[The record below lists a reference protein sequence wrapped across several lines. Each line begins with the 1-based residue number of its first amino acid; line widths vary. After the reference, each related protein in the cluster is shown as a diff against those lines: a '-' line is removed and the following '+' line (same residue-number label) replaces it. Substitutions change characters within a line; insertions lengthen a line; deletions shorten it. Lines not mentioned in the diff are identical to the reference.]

1 MTVVTSELVGTV
13 GLIRIDY
20 PPVNAAGH
28 AVREGLMQAVKALD
42 QNEKVH
48 TVALYCAGRT
58 FIAGADIR
66 EFGKSPRSP
75 LLPDVINTIE
85 ALSKSVVACIH
96 GNALGGGLEIAL
108 GCHYRVALEGSKLGF
123 PEVTLGILPGA
134 GGTQRAPRLIGLEA
148 ALDMIVSGAPIN
160 AEKGL
165 ELGLIDSLVPS
176 GEPREIALKYAE
188 EITAAQAPLRR
199 TRDIAYPQPPG
210 PETDSIIA
218 QFRTRLAQTSRHLFS
233 PHKCVDAVE
242 AGLKLPFEQG
252 LKTERALFLECMQS
266 PQRQGLIHAF
276 FAQRKA
282 SKVPESSA
290 ASPRT
295 MKNISVVGGGT
306 MGTGITASLLLSGFN
321 VSMVEQDQKSADRG
335 KTALSSILQG
345 AVDRKKL
352 DRSEYADI
360 VSNRFSAVTDFE
372 SVADADL
379 VIEAVFEDLEV
390 KRQVFETLDKQT
402 PPGTILATNT
412 SYLDINEIAKFTS
425 RPDEVLGLHF
435 FSPAH
440 IMKLLEIVVA
450 DKTSSEVT
458 ATAFW
463 LAKKLG
469 KVPVRA
475 GVCDGFIGNRIL
487 AAYRK
492 AADYMMEDGASPYQ
506 IDAAIT
512 EFGFAMGPY
521 QTADLAGLDIGWAN
535 RKRLAPNRPS
545 EERYVDI
552 SDRICER
559 GWFGRKSRRGYYR
572 YDDNPKGRP
581 DPEIERLIADVR
593 STKGI
598 RARVFEDQEIVER
611 YLAAMIN
618 EGARVVEEGIALRPL
633 DVDVTQ
639 LFGYG
644 FPRWRGGP
652 MKYADMQGINAI
664 LKNIEHYRMEDPY
677 FWQPAN
683 LIMELVHSQSCF
695 ENLND

>member
-1 MTVVTSELVGTV
+1 MNVVTSELVGTV
-13 GLIRIDY
+13 GLIKIDY

-28 AVREGLMQAVKALD
+28 PVREGLLEAVKALD
-42 QNEKVH
+42 QNKRVSV
-48 TVALYCAGRT
+48 VALYCAGRT
-58 FIAGADIR
+58 FVAGADIR
-66 EFGKSPRSP
+66 EFGKSPRAP
-75 LLPDVINTIE
+75 LLPNVVNSLE
-85 ALSKSVVACIH
+85 ALSKPVVACIH

-108 GCHYRVALEGSKLGF
+108 GCHYRVASEGSKLGF
-123 PEVTLGILPGA
+123 PEVSLGILPGA

-148 ALDMIVSGAPIN
+148 ALDMIVSGAPVD
-160 AEKGL
+160 AQRGL
-165 ELGLIDSLVPS
+165 ELGLIDKLVPS

-188 EITAAQAPLRR
+188 ELIVSNAPVRR
-199 TRDIAYPQPPG
+199 TRNIEYPEPPG
-210 PETDSIIA
+210 PETASIIA
-218 QFRTRLAQTSRHLFS
+218 QVRTRLAQTSRHLFS

-242 AGLKLPFEQG
+242 AGLQLPFEQG
-252 LKTERALFLECMQS
+252 LETERSLFLECMES

-282 SKVPESSA
+282 GKVPESSA
-290 ASPRT
+290 ASPRIL
-295 MKNISVVGGGT
+295 KNICVVGGGT

-321 VSMVEQDQKSADRG
+321 VSMIEQDQNSADRG

-372 SVADADL
+372 SSADANL

-390 KRQVFETLDKQT
+390 KRQVFEKLDKHT

-412 SYLDINEIAKFTS
+412 SYLDINEIAKYTS
-425 RPDEVLGLHF
+425 RPHEVLGLHF

-440 IMKLLEIVVA
+440 MMKLLEIVVA

-492 AADYMMEDGASPYQ
+492 VADYMMEDGASPYQ

-521 QTADLAGLDIGWAN
+521 QTADLAGLDISWAN
-535 RKRLAPNRPS
+535 RKRLAPTRPS

-552 SDRICER
+552 SDQICER
-559 GWFGRKSRRGYYR
+559 GWFGRKSGRGYYR
-572 YDDNPKGRP
+572 YDDSPKGQP
-581 DPEIERLIADVR
+581 DPEIERLIEEAR
-593 STKGI
+593 SKKGI
-598 RARVFEDQEIVER
+598 RPRIFEDQEIVER

-652 MKYADMQGINAI
+652 MKYADMRGVDAI
-664 LKNIEHYRMEDPY
+664 LNNIEHYRMEDPY

-683 LIMELVHSQSCF
+683 LIMELVNNQSCF
-695 ENLND
+695 ENLNS

>member
-13 GLIRIDY
+13 GLIKIDY

-28 AVREGLMQAVKALD
+28 AVREGLMKAVKAHD

-85 ALSKSVVACIH
+85 ALSKPVVACIH

-123 PEVTLGILPGA
+123 PEVSLGILPGA

-148 ALDMIVSGAPIN
+148 ALDMIVSGTPID
-160 AEKGL
+160 AEKSL
-165 ELGLIDSLVPS
+165 ELGLIDSLAPS
-176 GEPREIALKYAE
+176 GEPREIALKTAQ
-188 EITAAQAPLRR
+188 EITAAEAPVRR
-199 TRDIAYPQPPG
+199 TRDIPHPQPPG
-210 PETDSIIA
+210 PETDSIIT

-242 AGLKLPFEQG
+242 AGLRLPFEQG
-252 LKTERALFLECMQS
+252 LNTERALFLECMES

-290 ASPRT
+290 ASPRII
-295 MKNISVVGGGT
+295 KNISVVGGGT
-306 MGTGITASLLLSGFN
+306 MGTGIAASLLLSGFN

-335 KTALSSILQG
+335 KTALSSTLQG

-360 VSNRFSAVTDFE
+360 VSKRFSAVTDFE
-372 SVADADL
+372 SVADSDL

-402 PPGTILATNT
+402 HPGTILATNT
-412 SYLDINEIAKFTS
+412 SYLDINEIADYTS

-463 LAKKLG
+463 LAKQLG

-492 AADYMMEDGASPYQ
+492 AADYIMEDGASPYQ
-506 IDAAIT
+506 IDAAIM

-559 GWFGRKSRRGYYR
+559 GWFGRKSGRGYYR
-572 YDDNPKGRP
+572 YDDNPKGQP
-581 DPEIERLIADVR
+581 DPEIERLIEDAR
-593 STKGI
+593 SKKGI
-598 RARVFEDQEIVER
+598 RKRLFEDREIVER
-611 YLAAMIN
+611 CLAAMIN

-652 MKYADMQGINAI
+652 MKYADMQGVDAI
-664 LKNIEHYRMEDPY
+664 LKNIEHYREEDPY

-683 LIMELVHSQSCF
+683 LIVELVNIHSCF
-695 ENLND
+695 EELNN